1 MLYTH
6 KYILLSMK
14 FINRKEEMCL
24 LRNAVGK
31 NPLIFVYG
39 RRRVGK
45 TRLLWETFKDMRLLY
60 LLCREEEL
68 SETLKRLRGKLM
80 EVFGDSEIHA
90 RYIKSFDDFF
100 DYISD
105 KECVVIFDEFP
116 VLVKKHPAILGVL
129 QEYLDMK
136 RKAKNTVILCG
147 SSISFMEEIQGY
159 SSPIYGRRSS
169 SLKVKPLQFEDLSDF
184 FPEYSKEELVKI
196 YACFDGIPEYLLRI
210 NPENSPEE
218 NIIENFFRK
227 GYMYE
232 EAEYLLRYELRDL
245 ATYNTILEAIGERG
259 RKFNEIHTITG
270 IDKSKLPKYLS
281 VLQNL
286 GIVSREKPLT
296 AKRKARNYIY
306 RISDN
311 YFRFYYTFI
320 YPYKES
326 IEMDMS
332 YVAIEHFKKHFN
344 TYLGHIFE
352 DIVKQ
357 ILLKLNK
364 SERLPFKFELIGKW
378 WNRSYEI
385 DLITVNETQKKVIFW
400 EVKWANI
407 SYRDAERI
415 YKSLKERAQ
424 FVKEYKNYEKYYGI
438 FARKIS
444 VVPENVVA
452 FDLRRIYFNLRN

>member
-1 MLYTH
+1 
-6 KYILLSMK
+6 MK
-14 FINRKEEMCL
+14 FIDREEEMRL

-45 TRLLWETFKDMRLLY
+45 TRLILETFKDMNLLY
-60 LLCREEEL
+60 ILCREEEP
-68 SETLKRLRGKLM
+68 SETLERLRGKLM
-80 EVFGDSEIHA
+80 EAFGDGEIL
-90 RYIKSFDDFF
+90 RRSVKSFDDFF

-105 KECVVIFDEFP
+105 KECVVVFDEFP
-116 VLVKKHPAILGVL
+116 ILAKKHPAILGVL

-159 SSPIYGRRSS
+159 SSPIYGRRSF

-184 FPEYSKEELVKI
+184 FPKYSKEELVKI

-210 NPENSPEE
+210 NPENSAEE
-218 NIIENFFRK
+218 NIIENFFKK

-245 ATYNTILEAIGERG
+245 ATYNTILEALGERG
-259 RKFNEIHTITG
+259 RKFHEIHAITG
-270 IDKSKLPKYLS
+270 IDKSKLPKYLFI
-281 VLQNL
+281 LRNL

-296 AKRKARNYIY
+296 TKRKARNYIY
-306 RISDN
+306 RIRDN

-326 IEMDMS
+326 IEIGMNH
-332 YVAIEHFKKHFN
+332 VAIENFKKHFN

-352 DIVKQ
+352 DIVRD
-357 ILLKLNK
+357 ILIKLNK
-364 SERLPFKFELIGKW
+364 REKLPFKFELIGKW
-378 WNRSYEI
+378 WNRQYEI
-385 DLITVNETQKKVIFW
+385 DLITVNEIQKKVIFW

-407 SYRDAERI
+407 GYRDAKRI
-415 YKSLKERAQ
+415 YESLKERAQ
-424 FVKEYKNYEKYYGI
+424 SVKEYKNYKKYYGI

-444 VVPENVVA
+444 DIPENLVA
-452 FDLRRIYFNLRN
+452 FDLERI